1 MEYVKLGST
10 DIEVSA
16 VCLGC
21 MGFGVATDFHP
32 WTVSEEDS
40 TRIIGR
46 ALELGINFFDTAM
59 GYGGGTSEEF
69 VGRALKKMTARENA
83 VIATKFLPRTQEET
97 ESGVDGRAHVA
108 NCLNASLKRLG
119 TDYVDLYICHMWDY
133 HTPIEE
139 IMQGLNDAVA
149 AGKARAVG
157 ISNCYAWQLEKANAI
172 AERNGWAKFVS
183 MQGHYNLLFR
193 EEEREMLPCCRDG
206 NITYTPYS
214 PLASGRLVKPAGEVT
229 KRLTTDAV
237 AKSKYD
243 ATKDEDGVIIARV
256 HEIAEK
262 RGLTATQVSLG
273 WLLTKGTVPI
283 VGATKLSHV
292 ESAAQAVGVKL
303 SDEETAYLEEPYV
316 PHKLVGVMSFNRE

>member
-1 MEYVKLGST
+1 
-10 DIEVSA
+10 
-16 VCLGC
+16 
-21 MGFGVATDFHP
+21 
-32 WTVSEEDS
+32 
-40 TRIIGR
+40 
-46 ALELGINFFDTAM
+46 
-59 GYGGGTSEEF
+59 
-69 VGRALKKMTARENA
+69 
-83 VIATKFLPRTQEET
+83 
-97 ESGVDGRAHVA
+97 
-108 NCLNASLKRLG
+108 
-119 TDYVDLYICHMWDY
+119 MWDY

-206 NITYTPYS
+206 SITYTPYS

-262 RGLTATQVSLG
+262 RGLTATQISLG
-273 WLLTKGTVPI
+273 WLLTKGTVSI

-292 ESAAQAVGVKL
+292 EGAAQAVGVKL